1 VGESFVP
8 LAALVRGKSAPAV
21 ASEPSTVAP
30 AVAVSTDAP
39 TQHSAAFAY
48 PDAIG
53 DFALMRLA
61 ALEGYE
67 RACARLLESLAS
79 EVLGRE
85 LALAPADLAALLQR
99 ALAAFSE
106 QEPLAVALSPHDAE
120 RVRVSLPVRI
130 DPLLAAGDL
139 VIEVSDGVL
148 ESRYAF
154 RTQVALAR
162 AVGAA

>member
-1 VGESFVP
+1 VGESFIP
-8 LAALVRGKSAPAV
+8 LAAFVRSRSAPPVSSEPATGAPLVAV
-21 ASEPSTVAP
+21 AADEPERP
-30 AVAVSTDAP
+30 AVTFAYTDALE
-39 TQHSAAFAY
+39 
-48 PDAIG
+48 DL
-53 DFALMRLA
+53 ALMRLA

-67 RACARLLESLAS
+67 RACTRLLESLAS

-106 QEPLAVALSPHDAE
+106 REPLAIVLAPHDAE
-120 RVRVSLPVRI
+120 RARFPLPVRA
-130 DPLLAAGDL
+130 DPTLAAGDL
-139 VIEVSDGVL
+139 VIEVSDSQL
-148 ESRYAF
+148 ESRFAF